1 MKTCPHCGK
10 QANDNSIFCTECGGR
25 LDNQPAPPSDEPYD
39 HTKQYTP
46 EEPQYVPECNT
57 SEYLDQAP
65 KKKGLRWWGVLLIVF
80 GAIAAAFIILCIVV
94 LIVSGVAGTPTSSNG
109 ADTISQIVS
118 SQVEP
123 NSETESAVNSELQE
137 NTSSVSESASSE
149 APSELTETEIDQ
161 LYTDP
166 GAFKGRRVT
175 LTGRVFQNP
184 EKDRNVMYFQIFTD
198 IENSDRNTVIAYQ
211 SDEALVAVDDYVRVT
226 GVVQGEDRGYNA
238 FGGIISAPR
247 VLADSIEIVS
257 YAEAAAPSLK
267 TVELSGVTQ
276 DQYGYSITVHKVE
289 FAEKETRVYVSVQN
303 NGSSSFSVYSFNTKI
318 VQDGK
323 QYEEKMNFYADYPEI
338 QTDLQP
344 GVTTQGVIAF
354 PAMNQSDFQIIFE
367 GYSDNWDE
375 SIEDYTFNITVQ

>member
-1 MKTCPHCGK
+1 MGVATAYGNNGS
-10 QANDNSIFCTECGGR
+10 AVSGIAGT
-25 LDNQPAPPSDEPYD
+25 
-39 HTKQYTP
+39 
-46 EEPQYVPECNT
+46 T
-57 SEYLDQAP
+57 SE
-65 KKKGLRWWGVLLIVF
+65 IV
-80 GAIAAAFIILCIVV
+80 
-94 LIVSGVAGTPTSSNG
+94 
-109 ADTISQIVS
+109 
-118 SQVEP
+118 
-123 NSETESAVNSELQE
+123 
-137 NTSSVSESASSE
+137 SSE
-149 APSELTETEIDQ
+149 APAELTEAEIDQ

-276 DQYGYSITVHKVE
+276 DQYGYSVTVHKVE
-289 FAEKETRVYVSVQN
+289 FAEKETRVYVSIQN

-323 QYEEKMNFYADYPEI
+323 QYEEERNYRADYPEI

-344 GVTTQGVIAF
+344 GASTQGVIAF

>member
-1 MKTCPHCGK
+1 MKCPNCGTEHNFNFCPNCGYK
-10 QANDNSIFCTECGGR
+10 AQQQAPVS
-25 LDNQPAPPSDEPYD
+25 PPSISNTPQQYASEAPQYELPYN
-39 HTKQYTP
+39 TP
-46 EEPQYVPECNT
+46 EYA
-57 SEYLDQAP
+57 DQPP
-65 KKKGLRWWGVLLIVF
+65 KKGGLRWWGILLIVLASILLLI
-80 GAIAAAFIILCIVV
+80 GIVMIIGVATAINGNNGSA
-94 LIVSGVAGTPTSSNG
+94 VSGIVGTTSE
-109 ADTISQIVS
+109 IV
-118 SQVEP
+118 
-123 NSETESAVNSELQE
+123 
-137 NTSSVSESASSE
+137 SSE
-149 APSELTETEIDQ
+149 APAELTEAEIDQ

-276 DQYGYSITVHKVE
+276 DQYGYSVTVHKVE
-289 FAEKETRVYVSVQN
+289 FAEKETRVYVSIQN

-323 QYEEKMNFYADYPEI
+323 QYEEERNYRADYPEI

-344 GVTTQGVIAF
+344 GASTQGVIAF

>member
-1 MKTCPHCGK
+1 MKCPNCGTEH
-10 QANDNSIFCTECGGR
+10 AFNFCPNCGYKAEQQNPDSPSSTPTPYYPENAPR
-25 LDNQPAPPSDEPYD
+25 QYAPEAQQPEPAYN
-39 HTKQYTP
+39 TP
-46 EEPQYVPECNT
+46 EYA
-57 SEYLDQAP
+57 DQPP
-65 KKKGLRWWGVLLIVF
+65 KKRGLRWWGVLLIVF
-80 GAIAAAFIILCIVV
+80 GAIVAAFIILCIVV
-94 LIVSGVAGTPTSSNG
+94 LIVSSIAGTPASSDGNK
-109 ADTISQIVS
+109 TISQIVS
-118 SQVEP
+118 SQTEP
-123 NSETESAVNSELQE
+123 NSEAESV
-137 NTSSVSESASSE
+137 SSE
-149 APSELTETEIDQ
+149 APAELTEAEIDQ

-211 SDEALVAVDDYVRVT
+211 SDEALVSVDDYVRVT
-226 GVVQGEDRGYNA
+226 GVVQGKDKGYNV

-289 FAEKETRVYVSVQN
+289 FAEKETRVYVSIQN

-323 QYEEKMNFYADYPEI
+323 QYEEERNYRADYPEI

-344 GVTTQGVIAF
+344 GVSTQGVIAF
-354 PAMNQSDFQIIFE
+354 PAMNQSDFQIMCE

>member
-1 MKTCPHCGK
+1 M
-10 QANDNSIFCTECGGR
+10 D
-25 LDNQPAPPSDEPYD
+25 QP
-39 HTKQYTP
+39 
-46 EEPQYVPECNT
+46 
-57 SEYLDQAP
+57 P
-65 KKKGLRWWGVLLIVF
+65 KKGGLRWWGVLLIVLASILLLI
-80 GAIAAAFIILCIVV
+80 GIVMIIGVATAINGNNGSA
-94 LIVSGVAGTPTSSNG
+94 VSGIAGTTSE
-109 ADTISQIVS
+109 IV
-118 SQVEP
+118 
-123 NSETESAVNSELQE
+123 
-137 NTSSVSESASSE
+137 SSE
-149 APSELTETEIDQ
+149 APAELTEAEIDQ

-276 DQYGYSITVHKVE
+276 DQYGYSVTVHKVE
-289 FAEKETRVYVSVQN
+289 FAEKETRVYVSIQN

-323 QYEEKMNFYADYPEI
+323 QYEEERNYRADYPEI

-344 GVTTQGVIAF
+344 GASTQGVIAF